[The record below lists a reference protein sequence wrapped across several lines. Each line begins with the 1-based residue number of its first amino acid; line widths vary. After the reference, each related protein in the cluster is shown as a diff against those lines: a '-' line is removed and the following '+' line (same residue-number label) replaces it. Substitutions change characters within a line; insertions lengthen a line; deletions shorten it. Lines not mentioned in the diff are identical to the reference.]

1 MSDTPALYPLGYSP
15 RWQALFALFDG
26 ADTFP
31 ARVVRADR
39 GSALIATPDGL
50 SRAKPSTPLVKAA
63 LGPVDLPTV
72 GDWVVVHAPQGI
84 DVPPHRSGADAH
96 ECDHPR

>member
-15 RWQALFALFDG
+15 RWQALFAPFDG

-50 SRAKPSTPLVKAA
+50 SRAKPSTPWSK
-63 LGPVDLPTV
+63 PPS
-72 GDWVVVHAPQGI
+72 APSTCPQSVTGSSFTLRRGSTS
-84 DVPPHRSGADAH
+84 PSSKR
-96 ECDHPR
+96 C